1 MRLPIATLWERIFSF
16 LPWNQPKMK
25 KYKEDIDYK
34 FIDFK
39 ESDLTGI
46 GLLMEEYKGVLYHY
60 QKARVVSE
68 GEMAKLQFG
77 YTIVHPGE
85 HDIDDLTKD
94 EELHTIMGDIL
105 TELIMTNKYNEQ
117 TRTDDSQEPDIQ

>member
-1 MRLPIATLWERIFSF
+1 
-16 LPWNQPKMK
+16 MK

-34 FIDFK
+34 FVDF
-39 ESDLTGI
+39 EDSDLTGI
-46 GLLMEEYKGVLYHY
+46 GLLTGNYKGVLYHY
-60 QKARVVSE
+60 QKARVVQE
-68 GEMAKLQFG
+68 GELAKLQFG
-77 YTIVHPGE
+77 FTIVHPGE
-85 HDIDDLTKD
+85 HVIDDLTKD

>member
-1 MRLPIATLWERIFSF
+1 MKLPIVTLWERIAYL

-25 KYKEDIDYK
+25 TYKEKIDYK
-34 FIDFK
+34 FVDFK
-39 ESDLTGI
+39 DSDLTGI
-46 GLLMEEYKGVLYHY
+46 GLLLENYKGVLYHY
-60 QKARVVSE
+60 HKARVVQE
-68 GEMAKLQFG
+68 GELAKLQFG
-77 YTIVHPGE
+77 FTIVHPGE